1 MDLLYF
7 FYDRLLLEYVDIIWE
22 NILLDLF
29 RKFENINIE
38 VILIVIGVIKLLL
51 NEKFLKRLD
60 GFNLWIRRM
69 KLEL

>member
-38 VILIVIGVIKLLL
+38 VILIVMGVIKLLL
-51 NEKFLKRLD
+51 NEKFLKRLY
-60 GFNLWIRRM
+60 GINC
-69 KLEL
+69 E